1 MIEILAIDTYKKEI
15 IEELKSLEYKP
26 IKYNKPGSI
35 IYVKLKEKEYFTST
49 CRSLDA
55 TNTKRFKEH
64 QIKEFIKTI
73 KELNI

>member
-35 IYVKLKEKEYFTST
+35 IDVKLKEKEYFTST
-49 CRSLDA
+49 GRSLDA

-64 QIKEFIKTI
+64 QIKEFIETI